1 MKNNNNNIRKIF
13 IHTLVKCTYVERYL
27 LSGEGIC
34 FTRRPLKKKEKEKKK
49 EREKENTLI
58 ADFVVKY
65 TLRKQRKRR
74 I

>member
-1 MKNNNNNIRKIF
+1 MYVCRKIL
-13 IHTLVKCTYVERYL
+13 II
-27 LSGEGIC
+27 G
-34 FTRRPLKKKEKEKKK
+34 RRHLFYQETPEKKEKEKKK

-65 TLRKQRKRR
+65 TLRKQSKRR